1 MRAHHS
7 AGTRAALS
15 VALISLQS
23 VMRSPSLDAQ
33 DSAGV
38 AAIPGSYAAGRC
50 QVAAFPDELPAL
62 DSVLD
67 ADTLATILQAVGV
80 EKRLV
85 LALRLGAFQSEPRV
99 RIIEK
104 KVPSQVA
111 DQTLHAV
118 ESVLRRAPPN
128 ARWAFRLRIEP
139 GQPHV
144 VTLERSQVCGA
155 VPGSR
160 QLTYAT
166 GVVSAD
172 QLAQMQRDAREAAS
186 RLQQM
191 RFHVLVGSHGRV
203 LDVQVTASSGD
214 PQMDGTMAD
223 ALKRRAFTATTLD
236 GVPVAAWIELNGDK

>member
-118 ESVLRRAPPN
+118 ESTLRSVPPDR
-128 ARWAFRLRIEP
+128 RWAFRLRIEP
-139 GQPHV
+139 GQPNV
-144 VTLERSQVCGA
+144 VTLERSQVCGGL
-155 VPGSR
+155 PGPR
-160 QLTYAT
+160 QLTYRTFAVPAT
-166 GVVSAD
+166 EV
-172 QLAQMQRDAREAAS
+172 AQVKRDAQEAA
-186 RLQQM
+186 
-191 RFHVLVGSHGRV
+191 
-203 LDVQVTASSGD
+203 A
-214 PQMDGTMAD
+214 
-223 ALKRRAFTATTLD
+223 RR
-236 GVPVAAWIELNGDK
+236 E